1 LTEHTGTA
9 VAFSAGMGRSAL
21 PSDLARPV
29 GRFPA
34 IPRRALIAVAIAVAI
49 VTGALFLT
57 SVRLV
62 RGAQVARLPEDQRR
76 ALYQRMHA
84 DLELCATGAGTL
96 IKKHCEHQAQ
106 LIVELPECDHS
117 CRQLAARWTMFPA
130 R

>member
-1 LTEHTGTA
+1 MALAVVPSEHA
-9 VAFSAGMGRSAL
+9 Q
-21 PSDLARPV
+21 PV
-29 GRFPA
+29 GRFPG
-34 IPRRALIAVAIAVAI
+34 IPRRALIAVAIAVAV

-84 DLELCATGAGTL
+84 DLELCAGDAGKL

-106 LIVELPECDHS
+106 LIVELPECQAE
-117 CRQLAARWTMFPA
+117 CRKL
-130 R
+130 

>member
-1 LTEHTGTA
+1 ME
-9 VAFSAGMGRSAL
+9 RSAARTE
-21 PSDLARPV
+21 LAGPV
-29 GRFPA
+29 GRFPG
-34 IPRRALIAVAIAVAI
+34 IPLRALTAVAIAVAI

-84 DLELCATGAGTL
+84 DLELCATGAGAL

-106 LIVELPECDHS
+106 LIVELPECDPG